1 MHFSRQRAVHTAVL
15 LAVAK
20 WRAAERMG
28 RVFVRY
34 VEAET
39 VHCCAQCG
47 THLAAHEKIVSKAF
61 QVRLLISGES
71 LRWRVW
77 GGAAPSCRSSHQ
89 WRESAVES
97 LGWRSTPA
105 VSLLISGESPRERVC
120 GCTALQL
127 SERLIRADAQ
137 AASSSATETPLRH
150 HRQASPRTEHSISLH

>member
-1 MHFSRQRAVHTAVL
+1 ML

-77 GGAAPSCRSSHQ
+77 GGAA
-89 WRESAVES
+89 
-97 LGWRSTPA
+97 
-105 VSLLISGESPRERVC
+105 
-120 GCTALQL
+120 LQL
-127 SERLIRADAQ
+127 SERLI
-137 AASSSATETPLRH
+137 
-150 HRQASPRTEHSISLH
+150 